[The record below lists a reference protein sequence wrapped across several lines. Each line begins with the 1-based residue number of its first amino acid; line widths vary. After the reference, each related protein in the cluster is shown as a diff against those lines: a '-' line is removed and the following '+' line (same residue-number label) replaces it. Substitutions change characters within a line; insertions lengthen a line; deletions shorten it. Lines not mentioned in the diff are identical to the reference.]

1 VPSAKQKRR
10 PDAFWLSDVG
20 AQVKQARQLAGL
32 TQEALAEKTGLA
44 PRTIQ
49 KIEAGD
55 ITILITT
62 LRRLREAI
70 GCRFDDLLPD

>member
-1 VPSAKQKRR
+1 MPTAKPKRS
-10 PDAFWLSDVG
+10 PDAEWLRTVG
-20 AQVKQARQLAGL
+20 AQVKSERKAAGL
-32 TQEALAEKTGLA
+32 TQEALAEKTGMA

-70 GCRFDDLLPD
+70 GCKFSDLLPE